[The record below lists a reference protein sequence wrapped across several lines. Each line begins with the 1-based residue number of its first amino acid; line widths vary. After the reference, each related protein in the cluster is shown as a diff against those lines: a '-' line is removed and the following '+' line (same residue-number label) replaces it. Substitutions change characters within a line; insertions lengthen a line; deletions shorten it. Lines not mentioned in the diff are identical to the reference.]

1 MRLLLLPGLIVACG
15 GLVGLGLWRSGA
27 LTPPE
32 VAAWSRV
39 GRNHGLIDERPLS
52 ERLGRRAP
60 FLRRFQEAADVAR
73 LLAVA
78 GRTQSATAWVLLSA
92 GLALLVV
99 LAGLA
104 VDLAGLAGGSGPLP
118 LPPADALL
126 FGAVAFMVR
135 YLLLRVAAG
144 RRQAGLEAGLSSA
157 LTEIAILTYTRQM
170 SVEQAVDLLARA
182 QADGWLWGLIGDER
196 WRELAAPGP
205 SAPGP
210 STRGPFGEPA
220 FVSAAS
226 VYEQIGHSYGVP
238 MFALLGSTMRR
249 IDDKGL
255 PPRTALTNLARAV
268 GTGRLADMQ
277 VRSEQS
283 RFRQAIP
290 IGLMVLPLVLLIG
303 YPAWATLSLAF
314 R

>member
-1 MRLLLLPGLIVACG
+1 MRLLVLPGLILACG
-15 GLVGLGLWRSGA
+15 GVVGLGLWRSGA

-60 FLRRFQEAADVAR
+60 FLRRFQEAADIAR

-92 GLALLVV
+92 GLALLAV

-104 VDLAGLAGGSGPLP
+104 LDLAGLAGGSGLLP
-118 LPPADALL
+118 LPPLDALL
-126 FGAVAFMVR
+126 FGAVAFTVR

-144 RRQAGLEAGLSSA
+144 RRQAGLEAGLSGA

-170 SVEQAVDLLARA
+170 SVEQSVDLLARA

-196 WRELAAPGP
+196 WRELAATGP
-205 SAPGP
+205 TAS
-210 STRGPFGEPA
+210 GPFGEPT
-220 FVSAAS
+220 FLSAAS
-226 VYEQIGHSYGVP
+226 VYERIGHSYGVP

-268 GTGRLADMQ
+268 GAGRLADMQ